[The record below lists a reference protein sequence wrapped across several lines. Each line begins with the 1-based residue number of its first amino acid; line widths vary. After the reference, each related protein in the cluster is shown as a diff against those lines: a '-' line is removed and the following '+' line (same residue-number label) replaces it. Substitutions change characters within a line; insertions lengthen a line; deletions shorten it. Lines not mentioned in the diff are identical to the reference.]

1 MAVILKGFDPDL
13 GKKFM
18 EESQGRVIV
27 RAKRSSKPSQS
38 EPDDEY
44 PPGATAQEQ
53 QDLANRK
60 ARREMGR

>member
-1 MAVILKGFDPDL
+1 MPATYKGFDPDL

-18 EESQGRVIV
+18 SDSEGLVIV

-44 PPGATAQEQ
+44 PAGTTAQEQ

-60 ARREMGR
+60 ALREMRR